1 MTYVVSD
8 LHGCS
13 EKFERLLRQIRFT
26 DDDVMYVLGD
36 IVDYGEGSMDL
47 LCDLSMRFNVIPIL
61 GDHDLRAQKLLTV
74 LDGMLRDGRMPED
87 PTVLSEMTEWIRDGG
102 QPTME
107 GFKALDEDMKE
118 GVLEYLEDMSL
129 YEEVEAGGK
138 KYILVHAGIADF
150 DPDASLDD
158 YMPEDFI
165 SEPLDLE
172 RQLIDGVTVVVGHV
186 PTYEIDGAQ
195 KGKIYHG
202 EGSIAIDCGA
212 AFGEPLACICL
223 NNGKEYYVYD

>member
-1 MTYVVSD
+1 MIYAVSN
-8 LHGCS
+8 LHGS
-13 EKFERLLRQIRFT
+13 FDKFKRLLKEIRFN
-26 DDDVMYVLGD
+26 DNDVMYVLGD
-36 IVDYGEGSMDL
+36 IVDYGEEPIEL
-47 LCDLSMRFNVIPIL
+47 LCDLSMRYNVIPIV
-61 GDHDLRAQKLLTV
+61 GEHDIRALRLLRE
-74 LDGMLRDGRMPED
+74 LDKMLSGKASPDPE
-87 PTVLSEMTEWIRDGG
+87 VIGEMTEWIKDGG
-102 QPTME
+102 HKTME
-107 GFKALDEDMKE
+107 GFKALDDDMKE